1 MQSLLMGKGIRISDD
16 DPIFTL
22 LVLNE
27 VVLEDMTK
35 KHQQALNS
43 ARAKPQFPN
52 STSSALPA
60 SFLQMAVTAIT
71 SVGVGVAIGSG
82 DKYMMLVG
90 VIGIIIGSVC
100 GFLVAFYSKR
110 FGAEPDVGATA
121 EEPAYDAWA
130 VVMAAS
136 PHTRNNRD
144 KEAARK

>member
-1 MQSLLMGKGIRISDD
+1 MQSLLMEKGIRISDD

-52 STSSALPA
+52 SISSALPA
-60 SFLQMAVTAIT
+60 SFLQIAVTAIIG
-71 SVGVGVAIGSG
+71 VGVGVAVGSG

-90 VIGIIIGSVC
+90 VIGILLGGVC
-100 GFLVAFYSKR
+100 GFLAAFYRKQ
-110 FGAEPDVGATA
+110 FGAEHSIGAKT
-121 EEPAYDAWA
+121 EEPEYDAWA
-130 VVMAAS
+130 VVM
-136 PHTRNNRD
+136 PPRNHKN
-144 KEAARK
+144 KNH

>member
-1 MQSLLMGKGIRISDD
+1 MQSLLMEKGIRISDD
-16 DPIFTL
+16 DPIFTM

-60 SFLQMAVTAIT
+60 FFLQIAVTVIIAL
-71 SVGVGVAIGSG
+71 GVGVAIGSR
-82 DKYMMLVG
+82 DKYMMLIG

-100 GFLVAFYSKR
+100 GFLAAIYIKR
-110 FGAEPDVGATA
+110 FGVGTTATPPAEPK
-121 EEPAYDAWA
+121 YDAWT
-130 VVMAAS
+130 VVMPPRLTPTTTES
-136 PHTRNNRD
+136 
-144 KEAARK
+144 KKQ